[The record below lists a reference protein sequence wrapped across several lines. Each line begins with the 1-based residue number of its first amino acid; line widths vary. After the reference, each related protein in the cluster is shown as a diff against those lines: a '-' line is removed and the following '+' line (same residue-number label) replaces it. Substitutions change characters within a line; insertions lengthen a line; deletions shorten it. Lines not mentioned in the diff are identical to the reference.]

1 MTKVQTNNIIRFI
14 SLLFL
19 QILVCNNIIL
29 HDVASPFIY
38 IIFILML
45 PVSLSPIKTI
55 WLAFIMGLVL
65 DIFSG
70 TGGVQAF
77 ACAFIGFLRPKILRM
92 IMPPGGYEDI
102 VTPDVSRLGFMWFIS
117 FSVIMVF
124 LHHLILIYIDRF
136 SFYMFWST
144 MGRVFA
150 SSILTFAFVMIYAFM
165 FYPKK
170 RR

>member
-1 MTKVQTNNIIRFI
+1 MTKVQSNNIIRFI
-14 SLLFL
+14 ILVLL
-19 QILVCNNIIL
+19 QTLVCNNIIL
-29 HDVASPFIY
+29 HDIASPFIY

-45 PVSLSPIKTI
+45 PVSLSPIKTLWVSFLI
-55 WLAFIMGLVL
+55 GLTL
-65 DIFSG
+65 DVFSG

-77 ACAFIGFLRPKILRM
+77 SCVFIGYMRPKILSM
-92 IMPPGGYEDI
+92 VMPPGGYEDI
-102 VTPDVSRLGFMWFIS
+102 TTPDISRLGFMWFVS
-117 FSVIMVF
+117 FSLSMVF

>member
-1 MTKVQTNNIIRFI
+1 M
-14 SLLFL
+14 
-19 QILVCNNIIL
+19 VCNHIIL

-38 IIFILML
+38 VIFILML
-45 PVSLSPIKTI
+45 PVSLSPVNTI
-55 WLAFIMGLVL
+55 LVAFIMGLTL

-77 ACAFIGFLRPKILRM
+77 ACVFIGFFRPKILRM

-102 VTPDVSRLGFMWFIS
+102 IAPDISRLGFIWFVS
-117 FSVIMVF
+117 FSLSTVF
-124 LHHLILIYIDRF
+124 LHHLILMFIDRF
-136 SFYMFWST
+136 SIYMFWST
-144 MGRVFA
+144 MGRVIA
-150 SSILTFAFVMIYAFM
+150 SSFLTFAFVMIYAFM